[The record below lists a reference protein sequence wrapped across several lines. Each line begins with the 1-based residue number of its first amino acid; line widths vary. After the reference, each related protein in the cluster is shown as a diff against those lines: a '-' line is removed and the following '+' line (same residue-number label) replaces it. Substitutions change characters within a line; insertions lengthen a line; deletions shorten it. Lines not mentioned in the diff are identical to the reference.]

1 MNQIQIKMD
10 LIVAH
15 KIIQQIDKRDKE
27 KKEKENIE
35 HKDTIE
41 RIYSKSCGYCGQN
54 LVWCIC
60 KNNIFKNK

>member
-1 MNQIQIKMD
+1 MDQIQIKMD

-15 KIIQQIDKRDKE
+15 KIIQQIENKEKRDK
-27 KKEKENIE
+27 KKLESKE
-35 HKDTIE
+35 TTE
-41 RIYSKSCGYCGQN
+41 RIYSKICEYCGQN